1 MPEESLFV
9 AITGCIIDLLQ
20 KQLPSDVSDLI
31 EQTYKEIKYLEE
43 DANRAAPDAQIDECA
58 INLWNWGVTKRVEDA
73 ITEKERAMVR
83 HISCRLCY
91 WCEGPKPSEE
101 TVQRNILM
109 AMKTGKG
116 WINVGKPE
124 LANEFLEIALDSLEK
139 LYSMMTQRNTQQTD
153 MNMYKICVEKDLF
166 KVLTFQA
173 EAAMAQKDFETA
185 STRIQRC
192 KDMLLRQPRE
202 AVYLSILCYNFGV
215 ETYEDKRYEQSSFW
229 LSQSYEIGKADKRYS
244 TGHEMQAKIL
254 RLLATVYLEW
264 DCRQH
269 QDKALSAIRLANE
282 KHLHPAG
289 LFLKMKI
296 LLNCCLP
303 DDVIGMATIEML
315 RHELSLDVYLNTV
328 KLLMEHTRDCVGF
341 DFLKMICNDFDTSPD
356 IGKALLL
363 QIELLLKRGK
373 DLLARQKVEDL
384 ITGHYTGKQLSP
396 QTLNHLHLILWDC
409 AEKSFETKSY
419 IEALQWYNY
428 SLSFYAS
435 GHTEPNLAKLQRN
448 RASCFLH
455 LNEIT
460 KAKEVIRAAEKCD
473 PGSIFTHFILYK
485 IAIQEN
491 NNMEATNAVSAMG
504 KMKAQA
510 DSSGLAVDQ
519 NCTATDLISLAAQI
533 ALENNQQNVAI
544 KALEFVAELSQDTE
558 QVFISLRCLVR
569 LTLALESSEGED
581 KRDTYIEVLIS
592 YLNTAH
598 KKLAEPLMWNGRH
611 DKRINEAHW
620 FRKIAWNLAVRSQ
633 GSLRMMRDYFLLS
646 YKLSLFCPC
655 DKTLLAQKSCL
666 LMAAAVDLE
675 LARKAIDR
683 SEQVELLIHSLENIK
698 LCREIWITLQ
708 SADDFSK
715 DPTETLLLLY
725 EFEIR
730 AKLNDPGMETVL
742 ESVWELPNLD
752 IKMLESI
759 AALSMEAPAYF
770 PSVCRR
776 VLQGALSLHKKQC
789 SLDVSRLS
797 KCLHSLIKLSLPE
810 RPMELENCDQE
821 EAQKYYQEALNIMS
835 TCDNYPEVEILWLMT
850 RAWNTGIFQYSLKKY
865 TDVEHWCALA
875 MRLLSYL
882 GSLKSSYESKMAG
895 LYSDILDKLDK
906 AKGSLSEE

>member
-1 MPEESLFV
+1 MPETSCFV
-9 AITGCIIDLLQ
+9 KLTGYIIELLQ

-31 EQTYKEIKYLEE
+31 DQMYNEIKYIEK
-43 DANRAAPDAQIDECA
+43 DAIRDLPDAQINECA
-58 INLWNWGVTKRVEDA
+58 INLWNWGITKRVEDA

-83 HISCRLCY
+83 HVSCRLCN

-101 TVQRNILM
+101 IVQRNILM
-109 AMKTGKG
+109 AKRTGKG
-116 WINVGKPE
+116 WIDVGKPE
-124 LANEFLEIALDSLEK
+124 LATGFLEIALNSLEK

-153 MNMYKICVEKDLF
+153 VNIHKVCVEKDLF

-173 EAAMAQKDFETA
+173 EAAVAQKDFETA
-185 STRIQRC
+185 SARIQRC
-192 KDMLLRQPRE
+192 KDMLLRQPSE

-215 ETYEDKRYEQSSFW
+215 ETYEDKIYDQSSFW

-244 TGHEMQAKIL
+244 TGHEMQAKVL

-264 DCRQH
+264 DYRLH

-282 KHLHPAG
+282 EHLHPAG

-296 LLNCCLP
+296 LLHCSLP
-303 DDVIGMATIEML
+303 DDVISMAAVEML
-315 RHELSLDVYLNTV
+315 RHELTLDVYLNTV
-328 KLLMEHTRDCVGF
+328 NLLIEHTRDCVGF
-341 DFLKMICNDFDTSPD
+341 DFLRMICNDFEASPD

-373 DLLARQKVEDL
+373 DLIARQKVEDL

-396 QTLNHLHLILWDC
+396 QTLNYLHFILWDC
-409 AEKSFETKSY
+409 AAKSFETKNY

-435 GHTEPNLAKLQRN
+435 GQTELNLAKLQRN

-455 LNEIT
+455 LNELS
-460 KAKEVIRAAEKCD
+460 KAKEAVREAERCD

-485 IAIQEN
+485 VAIKEN
-491 NNMEATNAVSAMG
+491 NVLEATNAVSAFG
-504 KMKAQA
+504 KLVAQA
-510 DSSGLAVDQ
+510 DSIGLAEE
-519 NCTATDLISLAAQI
+519 NCSSTDLLSLAAHI
-533 ALENNQQNVAI
+533 AMENNQKKVAI
-544 KALEFVAELSQDTE
+544 KALEYMAEISSDTE
-558 QVFISLRCLVR
+558 QIFFSLSD
-569 LTLALESSEGED
+569 AN
-581 KRDTYIEVLIS
+581 IEILIS

-598 KKLAEPLMWNGRH
+598 KKLAEPSMWSGKH
-611 DKRINEAHW
+611 DKRISEAHW
-620 FRKIAWNLAVRSQ
+620 FRKVGWNLAVRSQ
-633 GSLRMMRDYFLLS
+633 DSLQMMRDCFLLS
-646 YKLSLFCPC
+646 YKLSLFCPS

-675 LARKAIDR
+675 LARNAIDH
-683 SEQVELLIHSLENIK
+683 SEQVELLINSLDNIK

-708 SADDFSK
+708 SADDFPN

-730 AKLNDPGMETVL
+730 AKLNDPGLETVL
-742 ESVWELPNLD
+742 ESVWELSNLD
-752 IKMLESI
+752 TKTLECI

-770 PSVCRR
+770 PSVCKRA
-776 VLQGALSLHKKQC
+776 LQGALSLHKKQNT
-789 SLDVSRLS
+789 LDVPRLS

-810 RPMELENCDQE
+810 RPVELESCDQK
-821 EAQKYYQEALNIMS
+821 EAWTYYQEALTIIS
-835 TCDNYPEVEILWLMT
+835 TCDNYPEAETLWLMT
-850 RAWNTGIFQYSLKKY
+850 RAWNIGIFQYSMNKH
-865 TDVEHWCALA
+865 TDAERWCALGI
-875 MRLLSYL
+875 RLLSYL